1 MAASSSS
8 SEFIA
13 SPPKPRFPGDM
24 DPLRMHPV
32 DKFKPP
38 TAKTFPFSVS
48 GLWKSNGNLMR
59 WITEV
64 PTVHHDMGFEP
75 ATYQNEKRSALRAL
89 LMAMMEVSTAAR
101 RPNCLL
107 PGTTTNRPQLGDAIA
122 CYNPRTRLH
131 EESRGSST
139 SPEAMISLLAL
150 PFRATDRSL
159 PLPCP
164 GPPPPPPPPK
174 RLRYVFVGDTKC
186 GKTSMLLRFSR
197 GAFPEMWNQT
207 QYELFSKNI
216 DVDGKAYDLEL
227 WDTSGIFEYHQL
239 SLLNYLTWDAIF
251 ICFSVNSDR
260 KFINAQNRWALEV
273 MKYCR
278 GGVPVF
284 LVGLK
289 TDTRPYR
296 GVWSPFI
303 EEVDTRGMMA
313 ARDMGAVRYLE
324 CSAKTGEGVD
334 QVFEESTRNVENI
347 RAGRPVT
354 REKVSIGLGD
364 ILCM

>member
-64 PTVHHDMGFEP
+64 STVHHDMGFEP
-75 ATYQNEKRSALRAL
+75 ATYQNEKRPLGPEGAADGHDGGEHRSKKTKLSSSGDHHKPATTRRRDRVLQ
-89 LMAMMEVSTAAR
+89 SSHKAAR
-101 RPNCLL
+101 RVSGLFNF
-107 PGTTTNRPQLGDAIA
+107 
-122 CYNPRTRLH
+122 PRSHDQPAGPTIQGN
-131 EESRGSST
+131 GSILAT
-139 SPEAMISLLAL
+139 PSPRI
-150 PFRATDRSL
+150 
-159 PLPCP
+159 
-164 GPPPPPPPPK
+164 PPK

-289 TDTRPYR
+289 TDTRPYK

-303 EEVDTRGMMA
+303 GEVDTRGMMA

-354 REKVSIGLGD
+354 REKVSIRLGD